1 LKTPR
6 ALRRIARAEFL
17 KAFGLGWVNETL
29 LVKSRLSGYSYPDQT
44 CERGVPI
51 MFKQLLQTVF
61 LLTVCSAIACAQAA
75 VEYGA
80 VAGTSATTT
89 SGAASAMNRLN
100 QRLTGALQ
108 QKTSSAANTTVSPR
122 NPVSTP
128 KAQRVT
134 SEPIASRSTEP
145 IRAEA
150 AVANPQQS
158 TQKPSKYPN
167 TVTLSI
173 DK

>member
-1 LKTPR
+1 MPVK
-6 ALRRIARAEFL
+6 RIS
-17 KAFGLGWVNETL
+17 L
-29 LVKSRLSGYSYPDQT
+29 LVKSRLSGYSYCDQT

-61 LLTVCSAIACAQAA
+61 LLTVCSAIASAQAA

-80 VAGTSATTT
+80 TSGTSATTT

-108 QKTSSAANTTVSPR
+108 QKTSSAENTTVSPHTE
-122 NPVSTP
+122 VSTHRV
-128 KAQRVT
+128 QRVT
-134 SEPIASRSTEP
+134 TGPTAPRSGEP

-150 AVANPQQS
+150 AVANPKQS

>member
-1 LKTPR
+1 
-6 ALRRIARAEFL
+6 
-17 KAFGLGWVNETL
+17 
-29 LVKSRLSGYSYPDQT
+29 
-44 CERGVPI
+44 
-51 MFKQLLQTVF
+51 MFMQLLQTVF

-80 VAGTSATTT
+80 VAGTSATTN

-122 NPVSTP
+122 NPVSTA

-134 SEPIASRSTEP
+134 SEPIASATEP

-150 AVANPQQS
+150 AVANPKKS